1 MRPYFFLG
9 GNRGLTK
16 LSSGEFFYV
25 NTEDRSITPWI
36 LHGGYWEIF
45 VDDILSALAR
55 PGDVFVDVGA
65 NMGYYTIKIGTLVG
79 PEGRVY
85 SFEPNPE
92 TYEFLRDN
100 VMINAFESRARL
112 SKTAVG
118 DSAGEAW
125 LSFQRREPGGSTVRT
140 EPLNL
145 ENEMCVPVVRLDDVI
160 PADRPVNLVK
170 IDVEGFEPL
179 ALKGMKGVLARSP
192 DAAVVV
198 ELSHVLWSRFGDPVA
213 LLNEAAGGRDIYR
226 IHHTGHLQL
235 LPINDPGSVLEPD
248 FVSYL
253 LLLPATAERRAQV
266 SRFLAESKGDKPLS
280 PQLSRSHRLR
290 SRLRSWLKGG

>member
-9 GNRGLTK
+9 GNRGLTQ
-16 LSSGEFFYV
+16 LASGEFFYV

-36 LHGGYWEIF
+36 LYGGYWEIF
-45 VDDILSALAR
+45 VDDILCALAR

-65 NMGYYTIKIGTLVG
+65 NMGYYTVKIGSKIG
-79 PEGRVY
+79 PEGRVH

-92 TYEFLRDN
+92 TFEFLRDN
-100 VMINAFESRARL
+100 VMINAFEARACL
-112 SKTAVG
+112 WKMAVG
-118 DSAGEAW
+118 EDAGEAW
-125 LSFQRREPGGSTVRT
+125 LSFERREPGGSTLRT
-140 EPLNL
+140 EQLNL

-160 PADRPVNLVK
+160 PQDRPVNLVK

-179 ALKGMKGVLARSP
+179 VLKGMKGLLARSP

-213 LLNEAAGGRDIYR
+213 QLTEAACGRDIYR

-235 LPINDPGSVLEPD
+235 LPKDDPGSVLEPD

-253 LLLPATAERRAQV
+253 LLLPPTAERRAQV
-266 SRFLAESKGDKPLS
+266 SRFLGEAKNNRPLS
-280 PQLSRSHRLR
+280 LQLSRTHRLT
-290 SRLRSWLKGG
+290 SRLKSLLKGV

>member
-45 VDDILSALAR
+45 VDDILCALAR

-65 NMGYYTIKIGTLVG
+65 NMGYYTIKIGARVG

-100 VMINAFESRARL
+100 VMINAFESRACL
-112 SKTAVG
+112 SKAAVG
-118 DSAGEAW
+118 ETAGEAW
-125 LSFQRREPGGSTVRT
+125 LSFERREPGGSTLRT
-140 EPLNL
+140 EQLDL
-145 ENEMCVPVVRLDDVI
+145 ENEMCVPVVRLDDAI
-160 PADRPVNLVK
+160 PADQPVHLVK

-179 ALKGMKGVLARSP
+179 ALKGMKGLLARSL

-213 LLNEAAGGRDIYR
+213 LLSEAAEGRDIYR
-226 IHHTGHLQL
+226 IHHSGHLQL
-235 LPINDPGSVLEPD
+235 LPKNDPGSVLEPD

-253 LLLPATAERRAQV
+253 LLLPPTAERRAQV
-266 SRFLAESKGDKPLS
+266 SRFLAEGRRDRPLS
-280 PQLSRSHRLR
+280 PQLSRVRRLGA
-290 SRLRSWLKGG
+290 RLKSWLGAG